1 MSALLEALETLV
13 EKPNRRLTRQHLQE
27 VARELLTGQASTARI
42 AAFLTA
48 LRMVGETSLEI
59 EAFVQ
64 VMLDTARAFPRPK
77 VEGPILD
84 TCGTGGDGHN
94 TFNISTAS
102 ALIVAAAGVKVA
114 KHGNRSASSQCG
126 SADVLEAL
134 GYNIDQAPEAAA
146 RQLVEK
152 NFCFLFARSYHPA
165 MRHAAEARKELGMR
179 TLFNLCG
186 PLSNPARPTHQVV
199 GVASRD
205 LIEPMA
211 GALRMLGCRG
221 ALVVRG
227 ADGMDEISLSQVTE
241 GLLLD
246 GHGSLRPWSVAPA
259 DLHLRPI
266 EMADIVGGDAQE
278 NAELVRA
285 VLEGRQG
292 PHADV
297 VNLNAAAALWICGVE
312 REYGQAFA
320 HARDVQRSGKAAR
333 LLDELVKQEG

>member
-1 MSALLEALETLV
+1 MSAIVEALETLV
-13 EKPNRRLTRQHLQE
+13 EKPNRRLSRLQLQE
-27 VARELLTGQASTARI
+27 VAREMLGGQASTPRI

-48 LRMVGETSLEI
+48 LRLVGETSLEI

-64 VMLDTARAFPRPK
+64 VMLDNARAFPRPK
-77 VEGPILD
+77 VDGPILD

-134 GYNIDQAPEAAA
+134 GYNLDQDPEAAA

-165 MRHAAEARKELGMR
+165 MRHAAEARKELAMR

-205 LIEPMA
+205 LVEPMA

-221 ALVVRG
+221 ALVVHG
-227 ADGMDEISLSQVTE
+227 ADGMDEISLSQVTA
-241 GLLLD
+241 GLHLD
-246 GHGSLRPWSVAPA
+246 GHGALRPWSVAPG
-259 DLHLRPI
+259 DLDLRPI
-266 EMADIVGGDAQE
+266 EMAEIVGGDAQE
-278 NAELVRA
+278 NAELVRG
-285 VLEGRQG
+285 VLEGKQG

-312 REYGQAFA
+312 RDYPQAFA
-320 HARDVQRSGKAAR
+320 HVRDVQRSGKAAR
-333 LLDELVKQEG
+333 LLDELVK